1 MFRKNPF
8 RTNYSSFFFRKIR
21 ILPFVSIIY
30 MIRIRLFGL
39 QESIQ
44 RHFSDAQYVRL
55 PKKSERSICQGQ
67 HGRSSFAW
75 VCQRCW
81 THWCNAGVCRENTF
95 TYKGCWC
102 KAPER
107 HGTMTSCGSRC
118 WRRKRKSRCRSS
130 DVELLFDSG
139 AASQAIPVFFV

>member
-1 MFRKNPF
+1 MKRDREIKRENPPDELAQNVSKKSLSDEPF
-8 RTNYSSFFFRKIR
+8 LIFFEVQKVQ
-21 ILPFVSIIY
+21 ILTVCSN
-30 MIRIRLFGL
+30 MIRIRFYGL
-39 QESIQ
+39 RELIQ
-44 RHFSDAQYVRL
+44 RHFSDAQCVRL

-75 VCQRCW
+75 ICQRCW

-107 HGTMTSCGSRC
+107 HGTMTSGGSRC
-118 WRRKRKSRCRSS
+118 WRRKRKSRCGQ
-130 DVELLFDSG
+130 L
-139 AASQAIPVFFV
+139 